1 MAIRISQN
9 FRLNLNNLVLWFD
22 KILHQIKTN
31 QDQYSNRF
39 LDYNKEFKSQN
50 HPKRKKNKRCYLASL
65 DKLLLN
71 KNKSNNKK
79 KNKKKLVLLGL
90 LFTSMAGM
98 LLRVNCV

>member
-22 KILHQIKTN
+22 RILHQIKTN

-50 HPKRKKNKRCYLASL
+50 HTKRKKNKRCYLASL

-79 KNKKKLVLLGL
+79 KNKRKLVLLGL

-98 LLRVNCV
+98 L